1 MPSSPLRRF
10 KRGEIWVADLSPR
23 RGAEPGKRRPV
34 LIMQAQ
40 ALLDAGH
47 PSTTI
52 IPLTTRLMENA
63 APLRIRVSVQGRL
76 RQRSDLL
83 LDQVRSIDNRR
94 LVVGPLSRLSPGA
107 MTAVALALQEV
118 LGIEEHD

>member
-1 MPSSPLRRF
+1 
-10 KRGEIWVADLSPR
+10 
-23 RGAEPGKRRPV
+23 
-34 LIMQAQ
+34 MQAQ

-63 APLRIRVSVQGRL
+63 SPLRIRVSVQGRL

-94 LVVGPLSRLSPGA
+94 LVVGPLCRLSSGA